1 MLLIKL
7 MVSDLN
13 WQVDENPV
21 MAHSFGGDHI
31 EEMRPSSPSMH
42 LAMGLGLN
50 GSGFD
55 DSDESIDVEE
65 YYKRVVE
72 ENPRNASFL
81 RDYAL
86 FLHQV

>member
-1 MLLIKL
+1 MF
-7 MVSDLN
+7 DLK

-21 MAHSFGGDHI
+21 MVDSYGGDYT

-50 GSGFD
+50 GYDFD
-55 DSDESIDVEE
+55 NSDENIDVDG
-65 YYKRVVE
+65 YYKRMVE

-86 FLHQV
+86 FLHQVK